1 MGRLFWKF
9 FTFFWL
15 AQVATFI
22 CVGLLIWIWPPPLL
36 DTPLQ
41 QPVSTLLSPDG
52 GVGAASIAQRTKML
66 PPLPLL
72 AGLMVSLAFAAWLS
86 WYFSRPIRNLNRAFE
101 ALAGGRLD
109 TRIGVAMGTRRDELA
124 DLGQAFDRSAAKLQ
138 TLVEAQQRLLHD
150 VSHELRSPLAR
161 LQACSDLLVQQPG
174 RGIEMV
180 DRIVRE
186 TGRMDK
192 LVGELLTLA
201 RLDAKATSAT
211 RDVVDLMEVVHTLH
225 EDARLELESKACSL
239 DMKTLDEVLLRGDG
253 ELLYRALDNVLRN
266 AIRFSP
272 YGGRIS
278 VLIESDAPSRQVT
291 VTISDQGPG
300 VDGDD
305 LQAIF
310 EPFYRKATDVRKD
323 AVGYGLGLTIARS
336 IVHSHGGNIAA
347 SNRKEGGLE
356 MRVALPFFNPQIT

>member
-15 AQVATFI
+15 AQMATFI
-22 CVGLLIWIWPPPLL
+22 GVGLLIWMWPPPLL

-41 QPVSTLLSPDG
+41 HPTSTLLSPDG
-52 GVGAASIAQRTKML
+52 RVGAASIAQHTKML

-72 AGLMVSLAFAAWLS
+72 AGLMVSLVFAAWLS

-109 TRIGVAMGTRRDELA
+109 TRIGAAMGTRRDELA

-161 LQACSDLLVQQPG
+161 LQACSDLLVQQPS
-174 RGIEMV
+174 RSIEMV
-180 DRIVRE
+180 DRILRE

-201 RLDAKATSAT
+201 RLDAETTPTT
-211 RDVVDLMEVVHTLH
+211 RDVVDLMEVVHTLR
-225 EDARLELESKACSL
+225 EDARLELESKACRFDVESP
-239 DMKTLDEVLLRGDG
+239 DEVLLRGDG
-253 ELLYRALDNVLRN
+253 EMLYRALDNVLRN

-272 YGGRIS
+272 YGGKIS
-278 VLIESDAPSRQVT
+278 VLIEPDAPRRQVR
-291 VTISDQGPG
+291 VTIADQGPG

-310 EPFYRKATDVRKD
+310 EPFYRKATDARKD
-323 AVGYGLGLTIARS
+323 AVGYGLGLAIARS
-336 IVHSHGGNIAA
+336 IVYSHGGNIAA
-347 SNRKEGGLE
+347 FNRKEGGLE
-356 MRVALPFFNPQIT
+356 IRVVLPFFNPQIT

>member
-9 FTFFWL
+9 FTFLWL
-15 AQVATFI
+15 AQAATFI
-22 CVGLLIWIWPPPLL
+22 CVGLLIWMWPPPLL
-36 DTPLQ
+36 ETPLPH
-41 QPVSTLLSPDG
+41 PVSTLFSPDG
-52 GVGAASIAQRTKML
+52 GVSAASIAQRTKML

-109 TRIGVAMGTRRDELA
+109 TRIGAAMGTRRDELA

-161 LQACSDLLVQQPG
+161 LQACSDLLVQQPS
-174 RGIEMV
+174 RSIEMV
-180 DRIVRE
+180 DRILRE

-201 RLDAKATSAT
+201 RLDAETTSTT

-225 EDARLELESKACSL
+225 EDARLELESKACRFEVESP
-239 DMKTLDEVLLRGDG
+239 DEVLLRGDS

-272 YGGRIS
+272 YGGKIS
-278 VLIESDAPSRQVT
+278 VLIEPDAPSRQVR

-310 EPFYRKATDVRKD
+310 EPFYRKATDARKD

-347 SNRKEGGLE
+347 FNRKEGGLE
-356 MRVALPFFNPQIT
+356 MRVMLPFFNPQIT